1 MKKYEL
7 TEEHRAQLK
16 PHADWW
22 IKNALSTKAMD
33 DHDRS
38 EMRKAI
44 KGLYESANLV
54 PPPDE
59 RIVFVSSPFVARF
72 AGGFAAA
79 IWWLRNNKKEN
90 VMDATRAAT
99 QAATRDA
106 TEAATGDA
114 TWAATE
120 AATRAATWDA
130 TRAATDDATRYATWA
145 ATEAATWYATRDAT
159 EDATRD
165 ATRDATKAATE
176 DATGSATWAATEA
189 ATWYATRDV
198 TEAATWDATRDA
210 TEAATEDATR
220 AATEDATWYATR
232 DATEAAT
239 EDATWDATVDATRA
253 ATGAA
258 TEDATEAAIW
268 AATED
273 ATRAA
278 TSITKNKW
286 FNFSIKSMIN
296 LSINLKIGKFGL
308 DCAYES
314 SKMWNGGN
322 QWSAYPSF
330 LSFFRYVAKLNIDY
344 TKWDYYEKA
353 AIHAGHRIMH
363 EKFCI
368 ISDRPEILK
377 IDEQNRPHSFDGPF
391 CRWRDGSALYS
402 IHGIRVP
409 MWICETKK
417 EDFTK
422 EMIVNETNAD
432 NRRCIIQ
439 KIGIEKAIELLG
451 ADVIDSYES
460 PIGGKYELL
469 QIDYDGRGKR
479 CYLKMKSKSIDA
491 YHIEGIKPGITTVK
505 EAIAYRNG
513 LDKFEEP
520 EILT

>member
-16 PHADWW
+16 SHADWW

-33 DHDRS
+33 DHDKS

-90 VMDATRAAT
+90 VEAAT
-99 QAATRDA
+99 EDA
-106 TEAATGDA
+106 TEDA
-114 TWAATE
+114 TWAATG
-120 AATRAATWDA
+120 AATRAATWSATWDA
-130 TRAATDDATRYATWA
+130 TIA
-145 ATEAATWYATRDAT
+145 ATRD
-159 EDATRD
+159 
-165 ATRDATKAATE
+165 
-176 DATGSATWAATEA
+176 
-189 ATWYATRDV
+189 
-198 TEAATWDATRDA
+198 ATWDATRDA
-210 TEAATEDATR
+210 TEAATR
-220 AATEDATWYATR
+220 AATDA
-232 DATEAAT
+232 
-239 EDATWDATVDATRA
+239 
-253 ATGAA
+253 
-258 TEDATEAAIW
+258 
-268 AATED
+268 

-330 LSFFRYVAKLNIDY
+330 LSFFRYVAKLDIDY

>member
-99 QAATRDA
+99 QAAT
-106 TEAATGDA
+106 
-114 TWAATE
+114 
-120 AATRAATWDA
+120 WDA
-130 TRAATDDATRYATWA
+130 TRDATRDATGSATW
-145 ATEAATWYATRDAT
+145 AATWYATRDAT
-159 EDATRD
+159 
-165 ATRDATKAATE
+165 
-176 DATGSATWAATEA
+176 W
-189 ATWYATRDV
+189 
-198 TEAATWDATRDA
+198 
-210 TEAATEDATR
+210 
-220 AATEDATWYATR
+220 
-232 DATEAAT
+232 AAT
-239 EDATWDATVDATRA
+239 EDATWDATWAATVDATRA

>member
-1 MKKYEL
+1 
-7 TEEHRAQLK
+7 
-16 PHADWW
+16 
-22 IKNALSTKAMD
+22 
-33 DHDRS
+33 
-38 EMRKAI
+38 
-44 KGLYESANLV
+44 
-54 PPPDE
+54 
-59 RIVFVSSPFVARF
+59 
-72 AGGFAAA
+72 
-79 IWWLRNNKKEN
+79 
-90 VMDATRAAT
+90 MDATRAAT

-106 TEAATGDA
+106 TEAATGD
-114 TWAATE
+114 
-120 AATRAATWDA
+120 
-130 TRAATDDATRYATWA
+130 
-145 ATEAATWYATRDAT
+145 
-159 EDATRD
+159 
-165 ATRDATKAATE
+165 
-176 DATGSATWAATEA
+176 
-189 ATWYATRDV
+189 
-198 TEAATWDATRDA
+198 
-210 TEAATEDATR
+210 
-220 AATEDATWYATR
+220 
-232 DATEAAT
+232 
-239 EDATWDATVDATRA
+239 
-253 ATGAA
+253 A

-417 EDFTK
+417 K
-422 EMIVNETNAD
+422 IL
-432 NRRCIIQ
+432 Q
-439 KIGIEKAIELLG
+439 KK
-451 ADVIDSYES
+451 
-460 PIGGKYELL
+460 
-469 QIDYDGRGKR
+469 
-479 CYLKMKSKSIDA
+479 
-491 YHIEGIKPGITTVK
+491 
-505 EAIAYRNG
+505 
-513 LDKFEEP
+513 
-520 EILT
+520 

>member
-106 TEAATGDA
+106 TQ
-114 TWAATE
+114 
-120 AATRAATWDA
+120 AATWYA
-130 TRAATDDATRYATWA
+130 TWDATRYATWA
-145 ATEAATWYATRDAT
+145 ATEAATWV
-159 EDATRD
+159 
-165 ATRDATKAATE
+165 
-176 DATGSATWAATEA
+176 ATGAATWA
-189 ATWYATRDV
+189 
-198 TEAATWDATRDA
+198 
-210 TEAATEDATR
+210 
-220 AATEDATWYATR
+220 
-232 DATEAAT
+232 
-239 EDATWDATVDATRA
+239 ATVDATRA

-258 TEDATEAAIW
+258 TEDATDAAIW

-286 FNFSIKSMIN
+286 FNFSIKSLIN

-322 QWSAYPSF
+322 QWSAYPSY

>member
-1 MKKYEL
+1 M
-7 TEEHRAQLK
+7 
-16 PHADWW
+16 
-22 IKNALSTKAMD
+22 
-33 DHDRS
+33 
-38 EMRKAI
+38 
-44 KGLYESANLV
+44 
-54 PPPDE
+54 
-59 RIVFVSSPFVARF
+59 FVSSPFVARF

-90 VMDATRAAT
+90 V
-99 QAATRDA
+99 
-106 TEAATGDA
+106 
-114 TWAATE
+114 
-120 AATRAATWDA
+120 
-130 TRAATDDATRYATWA
+130 
-145 ATEAATWYATRDAT
+145 
-159 EDATRD
+159 EDATR
-165 ATRDATKAATE
+165 
-176 DATGSATWAATEA
+176 
-189 ATWYATRDV
+189 
-198 TEAATWDATRDA
+198 AATWDATRDA
-210 TEAATEDATR
+210 TEAATR
-220 AATEDATWYATR
+220 AATDA
-232 DATEAAT
+232 
-239 EDATWDATVDATRA
+239 
-253 ATGAA
+253 
-258 TEDATEAAIW
+258 
-268 AATED
+268 

-330 LSFFRYVAKLNIDY
+330 LSFFRHVAKLDIDY

>member
-16 PHADWW
+16 SHADWW

-33 DHDRS
+33 NHDKS

-90 VMDATRAAT
+90 VEAATDDATWDATRAAT
-99 QAATRDA
+99 RAAT
-106 TEAATGDA
+106 E
-114 TWAATE
+114 AATE
-120 AATRAATWDA
+120 AATRAATDDATDDA
-130 TRAATDDATRYATWA
+130 TRAATWAATGDATRAATWAATGDATRAATEAATDDATRVATDDATLSATDAATMDATSAATWA
-145 ATEAATWYATRDAT
+145 AA
-159 EDATRD
+159 
-165 ATRDATKAATE
+165 
-176 DATGSATWAATEA
+176 WAAA
-189 ATWYATRDV
+189 R
-198 TEAATWDATRDA
+198 
-210 TEAATEDATR
+210 
-220 AATEDATWYATR
+220 
-232 DATEAAT
+232 
-239 EDATWDATVDATRA
+239 DATRA

-258 TEDATEAAIW
+258 ARDATDDATW
-268 AATED
+268 AA
-273 ATRAA
+273 ARAA
-278 TSITKNKW
+278 TLSATDDAKNKW

-296 LSINLKIGKFGL
+296 LSIQLKLGKFGL

-314 SKMWNGGN
+314 SKTWNGGN
-322 QWSAYPSF
+322 QWSSYPSF
-330 LSFFRYVAKLNIDY
+330 LSFFRYVAKLDIDY

-353 AIHAGHRIMH
+353 AIHAGHRVMH

-402 IHGIRVP
+402 IHGIRAP

>member
-114 TWAATE
+114 TGS
-120 AATRAATWDA
+120 ATRDA
-130 TRAATDDATRYATWA
+130 TRDATRYATWA
-145 ATEAATWYATRDAT
+145 ATEAATWD
-159 EDATRD
+159 
-165 ATRDATKAATE
+165 
-176 DATGSATWAATEA
+176 ATEA
-189 ATWYATRDV
+189 ATWY
-198 TEAATWDATRDA
+198 
-210 TEAATEDATR
+210 
-220 AATEDATWYATR
+220 
-232 DATEAAT
+232 
-239 EDATWDATVDATRA
+239 
-253 ATGAA
+253 
-258 TEDATEAAIW
+258 
-268 AATED
+268 
-273 ATRAA
+273 A